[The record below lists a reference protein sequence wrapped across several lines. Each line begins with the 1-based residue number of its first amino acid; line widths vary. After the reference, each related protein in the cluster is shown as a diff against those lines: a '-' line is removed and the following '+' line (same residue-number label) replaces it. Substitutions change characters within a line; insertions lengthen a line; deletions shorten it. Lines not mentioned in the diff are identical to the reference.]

1 MDGMD
6 HASDCDDNAGGSAT
20 AAATG
25 SGAAESGMD
34 YALDRDNNAG
44 GPAEDPPP
52 WVWGRERWR
61 ETSFHAGVFFCEGS
75 DTVGNIRPETETEQ
89 SILEISSRTRPS
101 KRQQHLSSSQ
111 GGRRPG
117 RSLQVFPSTHRP
129 GTAR

>member
-52 WVWGRERWR
+52 WVNEPWLSASGGQE
-61 ETSFHAGVFFCEGS
+61 A
-75 DTVGNIRPETETEQ
+75 
-89 SILEISSRTRPS
+89 SRR
-101 KRQQHLSSSQ
+101 L
-111 GGRRPG
+111 
-117 RSLQVFPSTHRP
+117 
-129 GTAR
+129 